1 MRTYDLTPFYR
12 STVGFDRFFN
22 LLDQATA
29 DGSPGYPPYNIE
41 RTGENAYRISVAVSG
56 FSQGELSIVA
66 KENTLTI
73 KGEKSANENGKDN
86 SEVLYRGI
94 AARAFERVFQLA
106 DFVQVKNASL
116 ENGLLHV
123 DLVREIPEAKKPR
136 SIPINSGAKAPQVVD
151 GSVKGRRLTQSGFRP
166 ILAERENAPGNRGV
180 FLSVVRCERRTT
192 VEFTPAPAPSAFPG
206 SAQSTG
212 AGLARSRPVVAG
224 GGVACASAGFGAG
237 AQPPAATGC
246 GWRRLGGERAGL
258 RHRHACGSR
267 HGPAVTDAASA
278 WPDPAPEACGG
289 RRLRRLRTR
298 AARRSAL
305 CSS

>member
-22 LLDQATA
+22 LLDQVSS

-73 KGEKSANENGKDN
+73 KGEKSANENGSKA
-86 SEVLYRGI
+86 EVLYRGI
-94 AARAFERVFQLA
+94 AARAFERAFQLA

-136 SIPINSGAKAPQVVD
+136 NIPIATTGAVAPQVVD
-151 GSVKGRRLTQSGFRP
+151 GS
-166 ILAERENAPGNRGV
+166 AEK
-180 FLSVVRCERRTT
+180 
-192 VEFTPAPAPSAFPG
+192 
-206 SAQSTG
+206 
-212 AGLARSRPVVAG
+212 VA
-224 GGVACASAGFGAG
+224 A
-237 AQPPAATGC
+237 
-246 GWRRLGGERAGL
+246 
-258 RHRHACGSR
+258 
-267 HGPAVTDAASA
+267 
-278 WPDPAPEACGG
+278 
-289 RRLRRLRTR
+289 
-298 AARRSAL
+298 
-305 CSS
+305 